1 MAYPCLQSLKV
12 AMWFSNLNFS
22 QIERVTT
29 HYQTIQTWIGH
40 NVMRYHNFISLPYA
54 LPHALL
60 HIFSWSSMVWGYL
73 QRVTTRYRQIDKKI
87 YYYYFKNID
96 GNSAQ
101 NQANPRENIQ

>member
-73 QRVTTRYRQIDKKI
+73 QRVTTRYHQIYKKYINIILKTLTVTLPKTRQIPEKI
-87 YYYYFKNID
+87 
-96 GNSAQ
+96 
-101 NQANPRENIQ
+101 